1 MASVYDAWATVY
13 DAVYAYVRD
22 DLPYYVREAR
32 RAGGPV
38 LELGCG
44 TGRVAVALAR
54 AGIDV
59 VGVDFSPRMLE
70 AARRN
75 VESAGALPGSV
86 TLVEAD
92 MRRFDPERVGG
103 PFRLAIIPFRGFL
116 SLLTVP
122 DQVSTLEN
130 VKRHLAPDGE
140 LIIDLFVPD
149 PAMLVQH
156 GDTPRH
162 FRDVTDP
169 LTGARRVLWQQS
181 AFDNYNQIIDARIIV
196 EALDESGLVVERRY
210 LDFQL
215 RYIHY
220 WEMSHLLTAY
230 GYEVM
235 EVLGDFD
242 GSPFDDTSTE
252 MIWRV
257 RPTFRP
263 PRGAEGRSQD

>member
-1 MASVYDAWATVY
+1 MYDAWAAAY
-13 DAVYAYVRD
+13 DAVYSYVSD
-22 DLPYYVREAR
+22 DLPYYVREAL

-44 TGRVAVALAR
+44 TGRVALALAR
-54 AGIDV
+54 AGVDV
-59 VGVDFSPRMLE
+59 VGLDFSPGMLE
-70 AARRN
+70 AAARN
-75 VESAGALPGSV
+75 VESAGALEGSI

-92 MRRFDPERVGG
+92 MRDFGPERVGG
-103 PFRLAIIPFRGFL
+103 PFPLVLIPFRGFL

-122 DQVSTLEN
+122 DQVSTLYN
-130 VKRHLAPDGE
+130 IKRHLSPDGE

-149 PAMLVQH
+149 PEMLVQE

-162 FRDVTDP
+162 FRDVADP
-169 LTGARRVLWQQS
+169 RSGGGHVLWQQS
-181 AFDNYNQIIDARIIV
+181 VYDNHNQIIDARIIV
-196 EALDESGLVVERRY
+196 ERVDAEGVVEERRY

-215 RYIHY
+215 RYIHF
-220 WEMSHLLTAY
+220 WEMRHLLTAC
-230 GYEVM
+230 GYDVL

-257 RPTFRP
+257 RPTVTP
-263 PRGAEGRSQD
+263 SPTV

>member
-32 RAGGPV
+32 RADGPV

-44 TGRVAVALAR
+44 TGRVAIALAR

-75 VESAGALPGSV
+75 VECAGALPGSV
-86 TLVEAD
+86 TLVEGD
-92 MRRFDPERVGG
+92 MRCLEPERVGS
-103 PFRLAIIPFRGFL
+103 PFRLVLIPFRGFQ

-122 DQVSTLEN
+122 DEVSTLED
-130 VKRHLAPDGE
+130 VKRHLSPDGE

-149 PAMLVQH
+149 PEMLVQE

-162 FRDVTDP
+162 FRDVTDTS
-169 LTGARRVLWQQS
+169 TGARYVLWQQS
-181 AFDNYNQIIDARIIV
+181 AYDNYNQIIDARIIV
-196 EALDESGLVVERRY
+196 EVLDTTGVVIERRY
-210 LDFQL
+210 LEFQM

-230 GYEVM
+230 GYEVL
-235 EVLGDFD
+235 EVLGDFN

-257 RPTFRP
+257 RPTSRP
-263 PRGAEGRSQD
+263 PHWVEARSLD

>member
-22 DLPYYVREAR
+22 DLPYYVREAMR
-32 RAGGPV
+32 SGGPV

-44 TGRVAVALAR
+44 TGRVAIALAR

-59 VGVDFSPRMLE
+59 VGVDFSPGMLE
-70 AARRN
+70 AARRK
-75 VESAGALPGSV
+75 VDSADALPGSV
-86 TLVEAD
+86 SLVEGD
-92 MRRFDPERVGG
+92 MRCFDPERVGG
-103 PFRLAIIPFRGFL
+103 PFRLVLIPFRGFL

-130 VKRHLAPDGE
+130 VKRHLTPDGE
-140 LIIDLFVPD
+140 LVIDLFVPD
-149 PAMLVQH
+149 PEMLVQD

-169 LTGARRVLWQQS
+169 RTGARHVLWQQS
-181 AFDNYNQIIDARIIV
+181 AYDNYNQIIDARIIV
-196 EALDESGLVVERRY
+196 DALDESGLVVERRY

-230 GYEVM
+230 GYEVL

-257 RPTFRP
+257 RPTSLP
-263 PRGAEGRSQD
+263 PQGVEGRSQN